1 MSYMALYRKFRPDSF
16 DDVKGQD
23 HIVTTLRN
31 QIKAKRLGHAY
42 LLCGT
47 RGTGK
52 TTVAKILAKNRRCY
66 KPQSYKKLPYLL
78 AGLILRDFA

>member
-1 MSYMALYRKFRPDSF
+1 MGYTALYRKYRPVTFSE
-16 DDVKGQD
+16 VRGQE

-31 QIKAKRLGHAY
+31 QVRADRTGHAY

-52 TTVAKILAKNRRCY
+52 TTVAKILARAVNCLN
-66 KPQSYKKLPYLL
+66 PADGEPCGECAS
-78 AGLILRDFA
+78 